1 MLLKQAYCISN
12 RPETLE
18 EYSKMAEEVLEE
30 IVLEDAAPV
39 EDAGSAAPAI
49 ADAADSLLPEREN
62 RQHQRFRVNL
72 TVFIRLSSGELAR
85 AHAVDLSMGGVYIE
99 YGAPA
104 DKDKEFEMAFDL
116 PFRDDFQ
123 RVLVKAKVVR
133 SIVIGSRNVYGLAFI
148 FTEFAKDTDQVL
160 AKYLELRDGL
170 CG

>member
-1 MLLKQAYCISN
+1 
-12 RPETLE
+12 
-18 EYSKMAEEVLEE
+18 MAEEALEE

-39 EDAGSAAPAI
+39 ESEESAEQAVVEASDVAPAS
-49 ADAADSLLPEREN
+49 DN
-62 RQHQRFRVNL
+62 RRHQRFKVSL

-116 PFRDDFQ
+116 PFKDSFQ

-133 SIVIGSRNVYGLAFI
+133 SIVIGSRNMYGLAFI
-148 FTEFAKDTDQVL
+148 FTEFAKDSENVL
-160 AKYLELRDGL
+160 AKYLDLRGDG
-170 CG
+170 GGGAF